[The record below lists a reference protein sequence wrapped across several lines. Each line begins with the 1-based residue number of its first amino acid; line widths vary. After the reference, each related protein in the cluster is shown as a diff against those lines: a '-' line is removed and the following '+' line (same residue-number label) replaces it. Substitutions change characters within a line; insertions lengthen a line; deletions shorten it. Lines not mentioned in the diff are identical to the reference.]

1 MIRSMTGYGSAMSS
15 FDEGAVTV
23 EVRSVNSRGL
33 RVIVK
38 GPSSS
43 VSWES
48 ELKPIV
54 EKYADRGRI
63 DLYIRV
69 EDARKTSGPTLDGA
83 RARAIIDA
91 CAQLSDEFG
100 VQGEV
105 NVASML
111 GIPGILRD
119 DGFGSGFEPG
129 LEMIHDA
136 VDRAL
141 EVVVEMREREGARLE
156 VDLRE
161 RVDAIRNALQAAE
174 ELAPER
180 LATER
185 DRLRRAVKELTGKGL
200 EEDRLTREIVLTADR
215 WDVSEEL
222 VRARSHLEAFEEF
235 LDRDGEAVGK
245 RLGFLAIELQRE
257 VNTLGAKANDA
268 RISRLVVEAKNE
280 IDKLREQVE
289 NVE

>member
-1 MIRSMTGYGSAMSS
+1 VIRSMTGYGSAMSS
-15 FDEGAVTV
+15 FVEGTVTV

-48 ELKPIV
+48 ELKLIV
-54 EKYADRGRI
+54 EHYAERGRV
-63 DLYIRV
+63 DLHIRV
-69 EDARKTSGPTLDGA
+69 EDTRKKSGQILDED

-105 NVASML
+105 NMTSML
-111 GIPGILRD
+111 GVSGILRD
-119 DGFGSGFEPG
+119 DGVGFRFEPG

-136 VDRAL
+136 VNKAL
-141 EVVVEMREREGARLE
+141 EMVVEMRECEGARLE

-161 RVDAIRNALQAAE
+161 RVDAIRNAVHAAE

-180 LATER
+180 LAKER
-185 DRLRRAVKELTGKGL
+185 DRLQKAVKELTGKEL
-200 EEDRLTREIVLTADR
+200 EEDRLAREIVLTADR

-222 VRARSHLEAFEEF
+222 VRTRSHLEAFEEF

-257 VNTLGAKANDA
+257 INTLGSKANDA
-268 RISRLVVEAKNE
+268 RISHLVVEAKNE